1 MHFVPRLRFSRDEIR
16 AGIERRELIGT
27 LVIGLRLPDPV
38 NSADAR
44 KAVFPIQGHTRMPD
58 RIARLIED
66 FSAQHRD
73 RIKAED
79 ETFRI
84 QTSTSDDCGREDRKS
99 TRLNSSHMSIS
110 YAVFCL
116 KKKKK
121 KQEKNTLK

>member
-1 MHFVPRLRFSRDEIR
+1 MHFVPRLCFSRDEIR
-16 AGIERRELIGT
+16 AGIERLELIGP
-27 LVIGLRLPDPV
+27 LVIVLRLRDPV

-73 RIKAED
+73 RITAED

-84 QTSTSDDCGREDRKS
+84 QTGHRM
-99 TRLNSSHMSIS
+99 RLSLSRPAPVTI
-110 YAVFCL
+110 AV
-116 KKKKK
+116 
-121 KQEKNTLK
+121 ENWS